1 MSEGE
6 LGRERHRRRPALGRK
21 PAGKAA
27 AAGDSSND
35 DPEFVDAKN
44 EDDIYMVPLGM
55 GKGNYNYGRA
65 THDCF

>member
-1 MSEGE
+1 M
-6 LGRERHRRRPALGRK
+6 ALVSGRK

-55 GKGNYNYGRA
+55 GKGNYGRA
-65 THDCF
+65 PHDYFLITTNLFIIFY